1 MRCNNC
7 GQENPEGSRYCNYC
21 GEPLTPSLPVKTYT
35 VKVSRKKKRK
45 QIPKLPLIFVGLLV
59 ILCILVYL
67 IYRIFIPSPSS
78 STSEIVRVK
87 VDPSFKQLTT
97 DASLNFSLIGTQKDG
112 REIKIKEGVTWKVE
126 PPEIGT
132 IEGNGLFKPSSPGEA
147 TVEASY
153 KELSATARVKVIEA
167 ANVSKISIYPS
178 NVTLSVNEEQQFRVK
193 AEDKLGNEVDVQP
206 QWSVLEKDIGTI
218 DPNGLFRA
226 LKPGNATILA
236 TYKMNNA
243 ELSAYAGVIV
253 KEGPPSPVR
262 RIEISPTSIELK
274 KGEIY
279 QFLCRGFD
287 QNDNPKT
294 VTPSWAVIGTIGT
307 IDENGNFTAQE
318 EGSATIQAIFDGMTA
333 TAEVTVSLEGLSF
346 ERYTFQEVNSSF
358 DFPSN
363 WTLQEGGRFI
373 KLTSPTQTD
382 TLFAYTLIL
391 GYEELQEGTT
401 LEDYVQENKDWA
413 KGKFPEA
420 TFQEE
425 DKIYGEAQ
433 GKILTL
439 TAPKYKA
446 LIGCSVSNHWGFYFF
461 GYSPEGK
468 FDQYESTFRRVLNG
482 WYIPSTGTP
491 TQTPTPSG
499 PQTFTST
506 NYGFSFTYPATWQLG
521 NLPGVVVYLTG
532 EMVGNYLP
540 NMTVKVEELT
550 TPMTSMELAFKIE
563 KERLQNFFEDYQS
576 VSLQEVSLGNIT
588 GVKRVFTLTFQGQPL
603 KDIQYYVVKGN
614 LGYLITFD
622 VSLEG
627 FEQMSGVFEQIA
639 SSFTFQ

>member
-1 MRCNNC
+1 
-7 GQENPEGSRYCNYC
+7 
-21 GEPLTPSLPVKTYT
+21 
-35 VKVSRKKKRK
+35 
-45 QIPKLPLIFVGLLV
+45 
-59 ILCILVYL
+59 
-67 IYRIFIPSPSS
+67 
-78 STSEIVRVK
+78 
-87 VDPSFKQLTT
+87 
-97 DASLNFSLIGTQKDG
+97 LIGTQKDG